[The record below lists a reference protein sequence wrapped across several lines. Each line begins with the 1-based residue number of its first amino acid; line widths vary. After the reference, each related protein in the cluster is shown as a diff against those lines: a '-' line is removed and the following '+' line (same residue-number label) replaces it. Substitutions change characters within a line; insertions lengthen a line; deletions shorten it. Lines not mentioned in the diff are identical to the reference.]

1 MKKKVYKLQQNQI
14 DKVLVEINQNSPM
27 KKSHI
32 EYMMLRHDEEGRTY
46 VVLAQILGSR
56 GVVVKWGFSV
66 YKFDHIVGGRP
77 SLSLCRTT
85 GEKIWTDTCEVIG
98 CYTDVVAEYIIETVT
113 LVYPEYPDELNLG
126 LHLNRR
132 FTKIELYKA

>member
-1 MKKKVYKLQQNQI
+1 MKKNVYKLQQNQI
-14 DKVLVEINQNSPM
+14 DKVLVEINQRNSPM
-27 KKSHI
+27 K
-32 EYMMLRHDEEGRTY
+32 YMMLRHDEGGRTY

-66 YKFDHIVGGRP
+66 YKFNYIVGGRP
-77 SLSLCRTT
+77 SLSLCKTT
-85 GEKIWTDTCEVIG
+85 GEKIWTDTYEVIG
-98 CYTDVVAEYIIETVT
+98 CYTDAVAEYIVETVT

-126 LHLNRR
+126 LHLSRR